1 MGVFEND
8 ILYCPKQNEDI
19 SEGRSN
25 RDVKVRIHAIEVF
38 CPHTRVDPR
47 FDGTIGFHFE
57 MRYQEKRMQDRKI
70 YNWPHTPS
78 FLGN

>member
-38 CPHTRVDPR
+38 VHIPEW
-47 FDGTIGFHFE
+47 I
-57 MRYQEKRMQDRKI
+57 QDLMERLVSILK
-70 YNWPHTPS
+70 
-78 FLGN
+78 